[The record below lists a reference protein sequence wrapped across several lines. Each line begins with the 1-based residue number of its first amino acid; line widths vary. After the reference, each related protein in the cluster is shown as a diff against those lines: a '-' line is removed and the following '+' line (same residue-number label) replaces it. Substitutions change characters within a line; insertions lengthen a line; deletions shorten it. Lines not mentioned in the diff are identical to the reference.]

1 MAATT
6 SEGRRRVR
14 VTKDPAER
22 REELLDI
29 AWELGRAHGFES
41 LRVEHIVQAA
51 GVAKGTFYH
60 YFAAKDD
67 VLEALIQRFAD
78 GLFAEL
84 ERASLQ
90 PGGAADKLKN
100 TMEAVAAY
108 KLSQPD
114 LSYVSI
120 LFYQEQNLGVR
131 HRLFRAWQERT
142 REALLPVIVDGVADG
157 SFSVT
162 DPEAVADIIS
172 MLWFNSTEMLWNR
185 ALTATNAD
193 DFARVLLDGGAAIYE
208 AQERI
213 LGLPPNSIPY
223 PTDSTA
229 IELAKKLYQTLD
241 RNPS

>member
-1 MAATT
+1 MEAKTNPAPA
-6 SEGRRRVR
+6 RVR
-14 VTKDPAER
+14 VTKDPQQR
-22 REELLDI
+22 REELLDA
-29 AWELGRAHGFES
+29 AWELGRIHGFES

-67 VLEALIQRFAD
+67 ILEALIQRFAD
-78 GLFAEL
+78 GLFAEA
-84 ERASLQ
+84 EQASLQ

-108 KLSQPD
+108 KFSQPD

-142 REALLPVIVDGVADG
+142 REVLLPVIIDGVADG
-157 SFSVT
+157 SFTVT
-162 DPEAVADIIS
+162 HPEATADIIS
-172 MLWFNSTEMLWNR
+172 MLWFDSTDMLWNR
-185 ALTATNAD
+185 ALAADNAD
-193 DFARVLLDGGAAIYE
+193 DFTRILLDGGAAIYE

-223 PTDSTA
+223 PTDTTA